1 MANAPV
7 KAVAHH
13 TATPAAE
20 VLGTRVHALSRDA
33 AVEAV
38 LTRAGQAVGGA
49 VAFCN
54 VHMVVS
60 ARREPALA
68 DALQSFELV
77 LPDGAPVAAALRRAG
92 YVGQERVDGPGFMW
106 AACGAAAH
114 AGVGVYFYGSTA
126 QTLAQLS
133 VRLHAAFPE
142 LVVAGTRAPQF
153 RPLAEAEFADDLQH
167 IVSSGAR
174 LVFVGLGCPR
184 QELWMARARPYLDAV
199 LLGVGAAFDFHAG
212 VKARAPTWMQRAGL
226 EWLHRLAHEPRPL
239 TGRYL
244 VTNSV
249 FLSACARAALAR
261 PKPFAPAGQR
271 CWRHS

>member
-1 MANAPV
+1 MANPRLMAASHP
-7 KAVAHH
+7 
-13 TATPAAE
+13 TAIPATQ
-20 VLGTRVHALSRDA
+20 VLGTRVHALSPDA

-38 LTRAGQAVGGA
+38 LSRAGEAAGGA

-68 DALQSFELV
+68 DALRSFELV
-77 LPDGAPVAAALRRAG
+77 LPDGAPVAATLRRAG
-92 YVGQERVDGPGFMW
+92 YIAQERVDGPGFMW
-106 AACGAAAH
+106 AACAAAAR

-133 VRLHAAFPE
+133 VRLHAAFPQ
-142 LVVAGTRAPQF
+142 LVIAGTRAPPF
-153 RPLAEAEFADDLQH
+153 RPLSDAEFGDDLQH

-184 QELWMARARPYLDAV
+184 QELWMARARPQLGAV

-212 VKARAPTWMQRAGL
+212 VKARAPAWMQRAGL
-226 EWLHRLAHEPRPL
+226 EWLHRLAHEPRRL
-239 TGRYL
+239 AGRYL

-249 FLSACARAALAR
+249 FLAASVRAALAR
-261 PKPFAPAGQR
+261 RLGR
-271 CWRHS
+271 LSG